1 MIQINEVNLQTN
13 WQKEL
18 ANVVTDPQELL
29 NILGLHDQFD
39 ARDFAAKRLFPM
51 RVPRPFIAKMRHGDR
66 HDPLLLQVLPVHQ
79 EYLTEAGFSKDP
91 LEEQDAPVPGL
102 LHKYRSRVLLML
114 KTGCAVNCRYCF
126 RRHFPY
132 QDNQVNKRTL
142 EPVFDY
148 LRAHPEINEV
158 ILSGGDPLM
167 AKDDMIA
174 WVLEQLEA
182 IPQIKRLRIHSRLPV
197 VIPARITEE
206 LCLRLTKSH
215 LKVILVNHINHA
227 NEIDDTFKAAM
238 QRLKQANVTL
248 LNQAVLL
255 KGINNDVAAQA
266 QLSEALFD
274 ADILP
279 YYLHLLDKVEGASH
293 FDVEEREAKTIMA
306 ELLEMLPGFLVP
318 KLVREIGGQPSKTP
332 IDLNLLD

>member
-102 LHKYRSRVLLML
+102 LHKYHSRVLLML

-197 VIPARITEE
+197 VIPARVTEE
-206 LCLRLTKSH
+206 LCQRLAKSH

-255 KGINNDVAAQA
+255 KGINNDVATQA

-293 FDVEEREAKTIMA
+293 FDVEEREAKAIMA
-306 ELLEMLPGFLVP
+306 ELLEVLPGFLVP